1 MTGILNALL
10 GFLKP
15 GGAGFTIIQTFTSST
30 TWICPAGVTEVEYLV
45 VAGGGGG
52 GGGTGGAGENGGA
65 GGGAGGFR
73 TGTGFSVT
81 AGTSYT
87 VTIGAG
93 GARFTNGGDSV
104 FSTITS
110 TGGGKGGQG
119 STAAGSDG
127 SGGGGGGAGGSV
139 GSGNTPS
146 VSPSQGNA
154 GGLVS

>member
-45 VAGGGGG
+45 VAGGGGSAGAGNLGSTAG
-52 GGGTGGAGENGGA
+52 GGGG
-65 GGGAGGFR
+65 GGFR
-73 TGTGFSVT
+73 TGTAFAVV

-87 VTIGAG
+87 ITVGAG
-93 GARFTNGGDSV
+93 GAAGSNGVDGGNGNDSV

-110 TGGGKGGQG
+110 TG
-119 STAAGSDG
+119 AGLS
-127 SGGGGGGAGGSV
+127 
-139 GSGNTPS
+139 
-146 VSPSQGNA
+146 
-154 GGLVS
+154 